1 MVTTPSLRLRS
12 AAAVGVVL
20 AIACVLLVAV
30 GPVEAARRPAPTRL
44 RVTPHTTSLSV
55 RWHAVR
61 HAPGYRVRWS
71 TRRSMA
77 GSHRVAAPR
86 HRVRIDN
93 LAPDTRYY
101 VQVAVA
107 ARKGRGRVL
116 GHWSRVVRR
125 RTLPPPCP
133 TEGNLGDPTPVA
145 ATRTATD
152 LHVAT
157 FNIRT
162 INLDSG
168 ARPEQQWRNR
178 ADRVASFLLGAAT
191 NNNAASAAP
200 DVIALQE
207 ANQSYGEFATRCTN
221 QMIDLRNRLD
231 ADGTHHYEAT
241 SLNTAASVGTRIL
254 FDTARLR
261 LESSG
266 SVLLAPA
273 STTHPHLAWAVFQ
286 DRVGGQRF
294 FFGSVHLVPNEAADS
309 NAVRDAEWDRLLAVL
324 ADPGLTQGLP
334 VVLGG
339 DFNSP
344 RSGAGANTAAF
355 THLPQMAAAGFGDT
369 LLGSNPKYADR
380 PLAVTETR
388 PVETRNA
395 HCMSHNGFL
404 VAQRC
409 EDPDLVG
416 QDIDYLFATNKLVVK
431 DWEQVLDI
439 DAANNWMGT
448 IPSDHNLVRATITL
462 PPATG

>member
-1 MVTTPSLRLRS
+1 MKGSQR
-12 AAAVGVVL
+12 
-20 AIACVLLVAV
+20 VAV
-30 GPVEAARRPAPTRL
+30 T
-44 RVTPHTTSLSV
+44 
-55 RWHAVR
+55 
-61 HAPGYRVRWS
+61 
-71 TRRSMA
+71 
-77 GSHRVAAPR
+77 R
-86 HRVRIDN
+86 HRVHLGN

-107 ARKGRGRVL
+107 KRKGRGHRISP
-116 GHWSRVVRR
+116 WSRIVSR
-125 RTLPPPCP
+125 RTPPPPCP
-133 TEGNLGDPTPVA
+133 TVGNLGDPAPAVPSG
-145 ATRTATD
+145 RSTD
-152 LHVAT
+152 LRVAT

-162 INLDSG
+162 INLDTA

-191 NNNAASAAP
+191 NNDAAAPPP

-207 ANQSYGEFATRCTN
+207 ANQSYRGFAPRCTN
-221 QMIDLRNRLD
+221 QLVDLRNRLD

-241 SLNTAASVGTRIL
+241 SLDPAASVGTRIL

-286 DRVGGQRF
+286 VRNGGQRF

-309 NAVRDAEWDRLLAVL
+309 NAVRDAEWDRLLSAL
-324 ADPGLTQGLP
+324 ANPGLTQGLP

-344 RSGAGANTAAF
+344 RSGAGANTAALN
-355 THLPQMAAAGFGDT
+355 HLPQMAAAGFADT
-369 LLGSNPKYADR
+369 LLGGNPRYADR
-380 PLAVTETR
+380 PLAVSEAR
-388 PVETRNA
+388 PRQTTNA

-404 VAQRC
+404 ATQRC
-409 EDPDLVG
+409 EAPDEIA
-416 QDIDYLFATNKLVVK
+416 QDIDYLFASNELAVK
-431 DWEQVLDI
+431 SWEQVLDI
-439 DAANNWMGT
+439 DGASNWLGT

-462 PPATG
+462 PGVTG